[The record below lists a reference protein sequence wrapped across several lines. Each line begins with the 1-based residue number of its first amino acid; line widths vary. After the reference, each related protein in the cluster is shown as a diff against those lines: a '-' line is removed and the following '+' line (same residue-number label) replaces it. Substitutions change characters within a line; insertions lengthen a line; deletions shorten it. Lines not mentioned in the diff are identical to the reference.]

1 LERMGLTISGTII
14 ALPHFC
20 ASCIANVVIYS
31 SLITL
36 PSFSAKSSL
45 KSRNVALIDPLSI
58 PALVEGAGGNVGV
71 GAATLGLQRS
81 CSGSTEK
88 G

>member
-1 LERMGLTISGTII
+1 MGLNISGTII

-31 SLITL
+31 SFITSLIVSMKN
-36 PSFSAKSSL
+36 SF